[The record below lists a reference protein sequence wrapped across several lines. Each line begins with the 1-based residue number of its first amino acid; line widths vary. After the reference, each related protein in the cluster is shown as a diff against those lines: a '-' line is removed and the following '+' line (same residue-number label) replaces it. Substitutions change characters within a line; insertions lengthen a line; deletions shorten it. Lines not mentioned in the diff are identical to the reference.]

1 MSILKKTASTPGR
14 VVLGLCAL
22 LGLAGCGQQETSYT
36 AEYERQAEGVRA
48 ATLDAAGADALA
60 QGFVTTFARLGQ
72 PDFMTAADRL
82 FSPDLVYVNDVL
94 SHYHRFDAVR
104 AHLAEMSGAVS
115 DARVDKVA
123 SWQQG
128 DSVYVHWRMEYTL
141 HVQGSSRRMASHG
154 ISQLKADAAGRIVFQ
169 QDFWDSNNGLYRQLP
184 VAGWLYRWLLPFK
197 GQ

>member
-1 MSILKKTASTPGR
+1 MSILKKSASMPGR
-14 VVLGLCAL
+14 AVVSLCAL
-22 LGLAGCGQQETSYT
+22 LGLAGCSQQETSYT
-36 AEYERQAEGVRA
+36 AAYERQAQSVRA

-72 PDFMTAADRL
+72 PDFMAAADRL

-94 SHYHRFDAVR
+94 SQYQRFDAVR
-104 AHLAEMSGAVS
+104 AHLAEMSEAVS

-141 HVQGSSRRMASHG
+141 HVLGSSRRMASHG
-154 ISQLKADAAGRIVFQ
+154 ITQLKADALGRIVFQ

-184 VAGWLYRWLLPFK
+184 VAGWIYRWLLPFK

>member
-1 MSILKKTASTPGR
+1 MSIPKKAGR
-14 VVLGLCAL
+14 PAGRAVFGLCAM
-22 LGLAGCGQQETSYT
+22 LGLAGCGQDETSYT
-36 AEYERQAEGVRA
+36 ASYERQASAVQA
-48 ATLDAAGADALA
+48 ATLDAAAAEALA

-72 PDFMTAADRL
+72 PDFMAAADRL
-82 FSPDLVYVNDVL
+82 FSPDLAYVNDVL
-94 SHYHRFDAVR
+94 SQYQRFDAVR
-104 AHLAEMSGAVS
+104 AHLAEMSAAVS

-141 HVQGSSRRMASHG
+141 HVLGSSRRMASHG
-154 ISQLKADAAGRIVFQ
+154 ISQLKADARGRIVFQ

>member
-1 MSILKKTASTPGR
+1 MSNPKKSGGTTSRA
-14 VVLGLCAL
+14 VLGLCAL
-22 LGLAGCGQQETSYT
+22 LGLAGCGQDEVSYT
-36 AEYERQAEGVRA
+36 MRYERQARDARA
-48 ATLDAAGADALA
+48 VTLDVVAADALA
-60 QGFVTTFARLGQ
+60 QRFVTTFAHLGQ
-72 PDFMTAADRL
+72 PDFMVAVEQL

-94 SHYHRFDAVR
+94 SQYQRVDQVR
-104 AHLAEMSGAVS
+104 AHLAGMSAAVS

-141 HVQGSSRRMASHG
+141 HVLGSSRRMASHG
-154 ISQLKADAAGRIVFQ
+154 ISQLKADARGRIVFQ

-184 VAGWLYRWLLPFK
+184 VAGWLYRWLLPLK